1 MLHALVRHSH
11 FLSEVF
17 RVKYS
22 ILTNNPMVS
31 NKFSSSHEVLF
42 CDTSAKEIL
51 GKASEMIAEGDTIL
65 NHPLYGSV
73 KPNETP
79 YRTIL
84 LKKKGDP
91 SFTQIT
97 KEESAELIV
106 KALRA
111 YEKFTDKKGQIPPE
125 VLKDYQVVDLA
136 LASSAVES
144 ADR

>member
-1 MLHALVRHSH
+1 M
-11 FLSEVF
+11 
-17 RVKYS
+17 KYS
-22 ILTNNPMVS
+22 ILTNNPMVLG
-31 NKFSSSHEVLF
+31 KFSSSHEVLF
-42 CDTSAKEIL
+42 FDISAKEIL
-51 GKASEMIAEGDTIL
+51 GKAAEMIAEGDTIL
-65 NHPLYGSV
+65 NHPLYGSI

-84 LKKKGDP
+84 LKKKGDS

-97 KEESAELIV
+97 KEESTELIV

-111 YEKFTDKKGQIPPE
+111 YEKFTDKKGQIPRE

>member
-31 NKFSSSHEVLF
+31 DKFSSSHEVLF

-51 GKASEMIAEGDTIL
+51 GKASEMIAEGD
-65 NHPLYGSV
+65 
-73 KPNETP
+73 
-79 YRTIL
+79 TIL